1 MKKYELRLTNGEKI
15 FSIIENEELI
25 YGVTAI
31 AVKKDDIFSH
41 WGKIEN
47 IYAKHPITGEML
59 PIVVLDNSE
68 VEENS
73 IMLVPAHIQE
83 HYKLAKQFQLPIKQ
97 VVAPYFKG
105 EKEEALNPNLETQ
118 LRTSVIAVIKN
129 EKDNTYL
136 CVDAQK
142 RLCRSFV
149 LGGIEEGETPEQAAI
164 REVKEETGYI
174 GVSITRTSAFELHNH
189 FYAAYKGVNRYASL
203 YVVFGVLNSQKQ
215 ETMSQEEQE
224 KQKTIW
230 IKRENLREFLTVNHN
245 LFVEKYLLDE
255 GCAYAGDGIMIHS
268 GEWNEK
274 LRSEIR
280 QKR

>member
-1 MKKYELRLTNGEKI
+1 MKKYELKLTNGEKI
-15 FSIIENEELI
+15 TSVIENEELI

-31 AVKKDDIFSH
+31 AVKKDSTTNIFSH
-41 WGKIEN
+41 LGKLEN
-47 IYAKHPITGEML
+47 IYAKHPITSEML
-59 PIVVLDNSE
+59 PILVLDNSE
-68 VEENS
+68 IEESS

-105 EKEEALNPNLETQ
+105 EKEEALNPNVETQ

-164 REVKEETGYI
+164 RELKEETGYI
-174 GVSITRTSAFELHNH
+174 DVSITRTSAFELHNH
-189 FYAAYKGVNRYASL
+189 FYAAYKGVNRYARL

-215 ETMSQEEQE
+215 EIMLEEEQA
-224 KQKTIW
+224 KQKPIW
-230 IKRENLREFLTVNHN
+230 IERENLKQFLTVNHN

-255 GCAYAGDGIMIHS
+255 DSAYEGDGIMIHS
-268 GEWNEK
+268 GE
-274 LRSEIR
+274 
-280 QKR
+280 

>member
-1 MKKYELRLTNGEKI
+1 MKKYELKLTNGEKI
-15 FSIIENEELI
+15 TSVIENEELI

-31 AVKKDDIFSH
+31 AVKKDSTTNIFSH
-41 WGKIEN
+41 LGKLEN
-47 IYAKHPITGEML
+47 IYAKHPITSEML
-59 PIVVLDNSE
+59 PILVLDNSE
-68 VEENS
+68 IEESS

-105 EKEEALNPNLETQ
+105 EKEEALNPNVEMQ

-164 REVKEETGYI
+164 RELKEETGYI
-174 GVSITRTSAFELHNH
+174 DVSITRTSAFELHNH
-189 FYAAYKGVNRYASL
+189 FYAAYKGVNRYARL

-215 ETMSQEEQE
+215 EIMLEEEQA
-224 KQKTIW
+224 KQKPIW
-230 IKRENLREFLTVNHN
+230 IERENLKQFLTVNHN

-255 GCAYAGDGIMIHS
+255 DSAYEGDGIMIHS
-268 GEWNEK
+268 GEWDGK
-274 LRSEIR
+274 LRWE
-280 QKR
+280 K

>member
-1 MKKYELRLTNGEKI
+1 MFSFKIGFDIIQKRRTPMKKYELKLTNGEKI
-15 FSIIENEELI
+15 TSVIENEELI

-31 AVKKDDIFSH
+31 AVKKDSTTNIFSH
-41 WGKIEN
+41 LGKLEN
-47 IYAKHPITGEML
+47 IYAKHPITSEML
-59 PIVVLDNSE
+59 PILVLDNSE
-68 VEENS
+68 IEESS

-105 EKEEALNPNLETQ
+105 EKEEALNPNVETQ

-164 REVKEETGYI
+164 REVKEETI
-174 GVSITRTSAFELHNH
+174 CRKIF
-189 FYAAYKGVNRYASL
+189 
-203 YVVFGVLNSQKQ
+203 
-215 ETMSQEEQE
+215 
-224 KQKTIW
+224 
-230 IKRENLREFLTVNHN
+230 
-245 LFVEKYLLDE
+245 
-255 GCAYAGDGIMIHS
+255 
-268 GEWNEK
+268 
-274 LRSEIR
+274 IR
-280 QKR
+280 